1 MAQGFLARV
10 NGRLQQIFAIVVSSG
25 AANSGDIA
33 ALGADG
39 RFDET
44 VMPLGIG
51 ANIVVAEA
59 SEAIS
64 AGRFVNLFYD
74 TGVLKMRLADNS
86 NARPA
91 WGYVRDSVASAVDGS
106 VYRINTT
113 NANMS
118 ALTPGADYWLGVAG
132 GVIDTPLNAET
143 DTGKLDQYL
152 GVASSATELVTVEH
166 SPVYL

>member
-10 NGRLQQIFAIVVSSG
+10 SGRLQQVFATVVSNG
-25 AANSGDIA
+25 AANSGDIV
-33 ALGADG
+33 ALGTDG
-39 RFDET
+39 RLDET
-44 VMPLGIG
+44 LMPLGIG

-86 NARPA
+86 NLRPA
-91 WGYVRDSVASAVDGS
+91 WGYVRESITADTAGSA
-106 VYRINTT
+106 YRINTT

-143 DTGKLDQYL
+143 DTGKVDQYL
-152 GVASSATELVTVEH
+152 GVAASATELVTVEQA
-166 SPVYL
+166 PVYL